1 MSKKKN
7 KVFQMQGQQGVLD
20 PLMDLIREAVYKMLV
35 AALDEEVRDFLAE
48 CEGRRLADGRAA
60 VVRNGFLPRR
70 EIQTGVGPVSVRIPR
85 TRSRD
90 GEEGAFQSVLVP
102 PYVRKTR
109 TLEAAVPWL
118 YLKGISTGEM
128 GAALEALL
136 GPDARGLSP
145 GTVSRL
151 KRVWRDQYEQ
161 WRTRSVEK
169 DRWVYLWADAI
180 YSPVRGD
187 NPRLC
192 VLVVI
197 GVNERG
203 EKRIVAIEDGMRES
217 TQSWRELLL
226 DLKSRGMNVPKL
238 VVGDGAMGL
247 WSALEEIYPD
257 ARQQRCWVHK
267 TANVLNCFPKSAQP
281 KAKNKLHDIWRAETK
296 EEALGAFD
304 LFVKMYEAKYPKATE
319 CLEKDR
325 KELLAFYDFP
335 AHHWQSIR
343 TTNPIESTFGA
354 IRHRTRRCKG
364 CLSREGTLHMIFK
377 LGMCAEKN
385 WRRLRGFAYLGKVIT
400 GVKFKNGIEVSTE
413 NQEAA

>member
-7 KVFQMQGQQGVLD
+7 KVFEMQGQQGVLD
-20 PLMDLIREAVYKMLV
+20 PLMDLIREAIYKMLV

-128 GAALEALL
+128 GPALEAVF
-136 GPDARGLSP
+136 GSP
-145 GTVSRL
+145 AEGFSSSTVSRL

-161 WRTRSVEK
+161 WRKRSVEK

-192 VLVVI
+192 VLVVM

-257 ARQQRCWVHK
+257 ACQQRCWVHK

-281 KAKNKLHDIWRAETK
+281 KAKDKLHDIWRAETK
-296 EEALGAFD
+296 EEALRAFD
-304 LFVKMYEAKYPKATE
+304 LFVEMYEAKYPKATE

-343 TTNPIESTFGA
+343 TTNPIESTFGT

-377 LGMCAEKN
+377 LGMSAEKS

-400 GVKFKNGIEVSTE
+400 GVKFKNGIEVSAE

>member
-20 PLMDLIREAVYKMLV
+20 PLMDLITEAVYKMLV

-128 GAALEALL
+128 GPALQAVFGSPAAGFSSSA
-136 GPDARGLSP
+136 
-145 GTVSRL
+145 VSRL

-161 WRTRSVEK
+161 WHKRSVEK
-169 DRWVYLWADAI
+169 DRWAYLWADAI

-203 EKRIVAIEDGMRES
+203 EKRIVAVEDGMRES

-247 WSALEEIYPD
+247 WSALEEIYPE

-281 KAKNKLHDIWRAETK
+281 KAKDKLHDIWRAETK
-296 EEALGAFD
+296 EEAQRAFD

-343 TTNPIESTFGA
+343 TTNPIESTFATEPGA
-354 IRHRTRRCKG
+354 AR
-364 CLSREGTLHMIFK
+364 
-377 LGMCAEKN
+377 A
-385 WRRLRGFAYLGKVIT
+385 V
-400 GVKFKNGIEVSTE
+400 
-413 NQEAA
+413 

>member
-169 DRWVYLWADAI
+169 GRWVYLWADAI

-281 KAKNKLHDIWRAETK
+281 KAKDKLHDIWRAETK
-296 EEALGAFD
+296 EEALRAFD

-343 TTNPIESTFGA
+343 TTNPIESTFGT

>member
-7 KVFQMQGQQGVLD
+7 KVFEMQGQQGVLD

-35 AALDEEVRDFLAE
+35 AALDQEVRDFLSE

-128 GAALEALL
+128 GPALEAVF
-136 GPDARGLSP
+136 GSP
-145 GTVSRL
+145 AEGFSSSTVSRL

-192 VLVVI
+192 VLVVM

-281 KAKNKLHDIWRAETK
+281 KAKDKLHDIWRAETK
-296 EEALGAFD
+296 EEAQRAFD
-304 LFVKMYEAKYPKATE
+304 LFVEMYEAKYPKATE

-343 TTNPIESTFGA
+343 TTNPIESTFGT

-377 LGMCAEKN
+377 LGMSAEKN

>member
-60 VVRNGFLPRR
+60 VVRNGYLPRR

-145 GTVSRL
+145 STVSRL

-187 NPRLC
+187 NPKLC

-217 TQSWRELLL
+217 SQSWRELLL

-281 KAKNKLHDIWRAETK
+281 KAKDKLHDIWRAETK
-296 EEALGAFD
+296 EEALRAFD
-304 LFVKMYEAKYPKATE
+304 LFVKMYEAKYPKAAE

-343 TTNPIESTFGA
+343 TTNPIESTFGT

-385 WRRLRGFAYLGKVIT
+385 WRRLRGFVYLGKVIT

>member
-1 MSKKKN
+1 MSKKN
-7 KVFQMQGQQGVLD
+7 KVFEMQGQQGVLD
-20 PLMDLIREAVYKMLV
+20 PLMDLIREAIYKMLV

-128 GAALEALL
+128 GPALEAVF
-136 GPDARGLSP
+136 GSP
-145 GTVSRL
+145 AEGFSSSTVSRL

-161 WRTRSVEK
+161 WRKRSVEK

-187 NPRLC
+187 NPKLC
-192 VLVVI
+192 VLVVM

-281 KAKNKLHDIWRAETK
+281 KAKDKLHDIWRAETK
-296 EEALGAFD
+296 EEAQRAFD
-304 LFVKMYEAKYPKATE
+304 LFVEMYEAKYPKATE

-343 TTNPIESTFGA
+343 TTNPIESTFGT

-377 LGMCAEKN
+377 LGMSAEKN

>member
-128 GAALEALL
+128 GPALEAVF
-136 GPDARGLSP
+136 GSP
-145 GTVSRL
+145 AEGFSSSTVSRL

-161 WRTRSVEK
+161 WRKRSVEK

-192 VLVVI
+192 VLVVM

-281 KAKNKLHDIWRAETK
+281 KAKDKLHDIWRAETK
-296 EEALGAFD
+296 EQALRAFD
-304 LFVKMYEAKYPKATE
+304 LFVEMYEAKYPKATE

-343 TTNPIESTFGA
+343 TTNPIESTFGT

-377 LGMCAEKN
+377 LGMSAEKN

>member
-7 KVFQMQGQQGVLD
+7 KVFQIQGQQGVLD
-20 PLMDLIREAVYKMLV
+20 PLMDLIKEAVHKMLV
-35 AALDEEVRDFLAE
+35 AVLDEEVRDFLSE
-48 CEGRRLADGRAA
+48 CEDRRLADGRAA
-60 VVRNGFLPRR
+60 VVRNGYLPRR

-90 GEEGAFQSVLVP
+90 GEPGTFQSALVP
-102 PYVRKTR
+102 RYVRKTR
-109 TLEAAVPWL
+109 SLEAAVPWL
-118 YLKGISTGEM
+118 YLKGVSTGEM
-128 GAALEALL
+128 GPALEALV
-136 GPDARGLSP
+136 GPDARGLSAS
-145 GTVSRL
+145 TVSRL
-151 KRVWRDQYEQ
+151 KRRWSEEYGEWRKRAVD
-161 WRTRSVEK
+161 K

-192 VLVVI
+192 ILVLI
-197 GVNERG
+197 GANERG
-203 EKRIVAIEDGMRES
+203 EKRIVAIEDGVRES
-217 TQSWRELLL
+217 AQSWREVLL
-226 DLKSRGMNVPKL
+226 DLKSRGMNSPEL

-247 WSALEEIYPD
+247 WSALEEIYPE
-257 ARQQRCWVHK
+257 ARHQRCWVHK

-281 KAKNKLHDIWRAETK
+281 KAKDKLHDIWRAETK

-304 LFVKMYEAKYPKATE
+304 LFVEMYEAKYPKATE
-319 CLEKDR
+319 SLEKDR
-325 KELLAFYDFP
+325 RELLAFYDFP

-343 TTNPIESTFGA
+343 TTNPIESAFGT

-385 WRRLRGFAYLGKVIT
+385 WQKMRGITYLGKVIT

-413 NQEAA
+413 NQDAA